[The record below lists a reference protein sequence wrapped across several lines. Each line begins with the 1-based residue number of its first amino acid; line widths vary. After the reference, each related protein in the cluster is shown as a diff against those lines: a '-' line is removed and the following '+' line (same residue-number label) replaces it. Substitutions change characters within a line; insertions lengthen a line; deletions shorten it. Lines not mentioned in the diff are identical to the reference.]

1 MGMPSSLRSND
12 NTTSVEEK
20 SFGVVVNGVDVGGHS
35 SSSDLWD
42 TDNEVVEEKI
52 AAGGINVPQLETDEK
67 IEEKIGENIA
77 EMTNNNKSGAAA
89 AGGSNSV
96 KDGKRAYDAEKKK
109 SREQNKAETAPSSSS
124 GKKNAAISERM
135 KKYDQAKNSQKEK
148 PISQPIHV
156 ISDIGN
162 IKSRF
167 DASKDSKFVAVKVQE
182 DTQKAVHSVSNLMN
196 RFNQKQKPVPSKGPS
211 FGGRKSSKSRPKSGV
226 FDQSTM
232 LSLMENVFTQVADQQ
247 QQQKQQQQ
255 QQKLQS
261 EVKPIEMPQQLL
273 QDHQQQQQQQRNHE
287 NKQENKLDVSE
298 PKKSNEK
305 PLQPPQQPQQ
315 PQPPQQPQQPDGPT
329 DLQKETGPKVTTD
342 AGSRVKKKEEE
353 KSEET
358 TEQVVK
364 ETSVDSAPCKPDE
377 DGEKNKKQ

>member
-1 MGMPSSLRSND
+1 MG
-12 NTTSVEEK
+12 
-20 SFGVVVNGVDVGGHS
+20 GVNGVVDVGGHS

-52 AAGGINVPQLETDEK
+52 AAGGINVPQTETDEK
-67 IEEKIGENIA
+67 IGENTGD
-77 EMTNNNKSGAAA
+77 MTNNNKTAAAA

-96 KDGKRAYDAEKKK
+96 KDGKRAGDAEKKISK
-109 SREQNKAETAPSSSS
+109 EQNKAETAPSSG
-124 GKKNAAISERM
+124 GKKNAAINERM

-148 PISQPIHV
+148 SISQPIHV

-255 QQKLQS
+255 QQQQQQKL
-261 EVKPIEMPQQLL
+261 KPIEMPQQLL
-273 QDHQQQQQQQRNHE
+273 QDHQQQQQQQNYE
-287 NKQENKLDVSE
+287 NKQENKLDVSK
-298 PKKSNEK
+298 PKE
-305 PLQPPQQPQQ
+305 
-315 PQPPQQPQQPDGPT
+315 
-329 DLQKETGPKVTTD
+329 
-342 AGSRVKKKEEE
+342 
-353 KSEET
+353 
-358 TEQVVK
+358 
-364 ETSVDSAPCKPDE
+364 
-377 DGEKNKKQ
+377 